1 MQKVNLAVKIAKKSF
16 LEKKILNPR
25 VLILGDNQKVLKD
38 IKDTYEHQV
47 SLIYIDPPYNRGD
60 DFKFYKDTKNHD
72 EWLEGMHTTILEL
85 REFLSA
91 EGSIWISIDDS
102 EMAYLKVCCDEI
114 FGRENFVS
122 TIVWQKRNT
131 RENRKIFSNNHE
143 YVLVY
148 AKDINKFKKKR
159 NLLPATQKLLD
170 RYKNPDNDP
179 RGSWQSV
186 TLSVQAGHAVKSQFY
201 TIVSPTGKKHKPP
214 KGRCWIYNEERMQEE
229 IRNNNIWFG
238 SDGNGVPRLKKI
250 LDISKL
256 GVVPETLWNVEFAGS
271 TKEAKQELLALE
283 IYDEDVFDTPK
294 PEQLIYRIMQI
305 ATNENDLVLDC
316 FMGSGTTAAVAH
328 KFGRNYIGIEL
339 NKKVYKYASGRLKK
353 VCNGESGGISSVLEW
368 SGGGEYLSCEW
379 K

>member
-1 MQKVNLAVKIAKKSF
+1 MQKVNLAVRIAKKSF
-16 LEKKILNPR
+16 LEKKILNPH

-72 EWLEGMHTTILEL
+72 EWLEEMHTTILEL

-91 EGSIWISIDDS
+91 EGSIWISIDDF

-122 TIVWQKRNT
+122 TIIWQRRNT
-131 RENRKIFSNNHE
+131 RESRKIFSNNHE

-170 RYKNPDNDP
+170 RYKNPDNDT
-179 RGSWQSV
+179 RGPWQSV

-229 IRNNNIWFG
+229 IKNNNIWFG

-250 LDISKL
+250 LDVSKL

-339 NKKVYKYASGRLKK
+339 NRKVYKYASERLKK
-353 VCNGESGGISSVLEW
+353 VCNGESGGISSALEW
-368 SGGGEYLSCEW
+368 NGGGEYLSCEW

>member
-1 MQKVNLAVKIAKKSF
+1 MQKVNLAVRIAKKSF

-72 EWLEGMHTTILEL
+72 EWLEGMRTTILEL
-85 REFLSA
+85 KEFLSA

-159 NLLPATQKLLD
+159 NLLPATQKLLN
-170 RYKNPDNDP
+170 RYKNPDNDT

-229 IRNNNIWFG
+229 IKNNNIWFG
-238 SDGNGVPRLKKI
+238 NDGNGVPRLKKI
-250 LDISKL
+250 LDVSKL

-305 ATNENDLVLDC
+305 ATNKNDLVLDC

-339 NKKVYKYASGRLKK
+339 NKKVYKYASERLKK
-353 VCNGESGGISSVLEW
+353 VCNGESGGISSALEW
-368 SGGGEYLSCEW
+368 NGGGEYLSCEW

>member
-1 MQKVNLAVKIAKKSF
+1 MQKVNLEVRIAKKTF

-38 IKDTYEHQV
+38 IKGTYEHLV

-72 EWLEGMHTTILEL
+72 EWLEGMRTTILEL

-91 EGSIWISIDDS
+91 EGSIWISIDDF

-170 RYKNPDNDP
+170 RYKNPDNDT
-179 RGSWQSV
+179 RGAWQSV
-186 TLSVQAGHAVKSQFY
+186 TLSVQAGHAAKSQFY

-229 IRNNNIWFG
+229 IKNNNVWFG

-250 LDISKL
+250 LDVSKL

-294 PEQLIYRIMQI
+294 PEQLIYRIMQV

-339 NKKVYKYASGRLKK
+339 NKKVYKYASERLKK
-353 VCNGESGGISSVLEW
+353 VCNGESGGISSALEW
-368 SGGGEYLSCEW
+368 NGGGEYLSCEW

>member
-1 MQKVNLAVKIAKKSF
+1 MQKVNLAVRIAKKSF
-16 LEKKILNPR
+16 LEKKILNPH

-72 EWLEGMHTTILEL
+72 EWLEEMRTTILEL

-91 EGSIWISIDDS
+91 EGSIWISIDDF

-122 TIVWQKRNT
+122 TIIWQRRNT

-170 RYKNPDNDP
+170 RYKNPDNDT
-179 RGSWQSV
+179 RGPWQSV

-229 IRNNNIWFG
+229 IKNNNIWFG

-250 LDISKL
+250 LDVSKL

-339 NKKVYKYASGRLKK
+339 NRKVYKYASERLKK
-353 VCNGESGGISSVLEW
+353 VCNGESGGISSALEW
-368 SGGGEYLSCEW
+368 NGGGEYLSCEW

>member
-1 MQKVNLAVKIAKKSF
+1 MQKVNLAVRIAKKSF
-16 LEKKILNPR
+16 LEKKILNPH

-72 EWLEGMHTTILEL
+72 EWLEEMHTTILEL

-91 EGSIWISIDDS
+91 EGSIWISIDDF

-122 TIVWQKRNT
+122 TIIWQRRNT

-170 RYKNPDNDP
+170 RYKNPDNDT
-179 RGSWQSV
+179 RGPWQSV

-229 IRNNNIWFG
+229 IKNNNIWFG

-250 LDISKL
+250 LDVSKL

-339 NKKVYKYASGRLKK
+339 NKRVYKYASERLKK
-353 VCNGESGGISSVLEW
+353 VCNGESGGISSALEW
-368 SGGGEYLSCEW
+368 NGGGEYLSCEW

>member
-1 MQKVNLAVKIAKKSF
+1 MQKVNLAVRIAKKSF
-16 LEKKILNPR
+16 LEKKILNPH

-72 EWLEGMHTTILEL
+72 EWLEEMHTTILEL

-91 EGSIWISIDDS
+91 EGSIWISIDDF

-122 TIVWQKRNT
+122 TIIWQRRNT

-170 RYKNPDNDP
+170 RYKNPDNDT
-179 RGSWQSV
+179 RGPWQSV

-229 IRNNNIWFG
+229 IKNNNIWFG
-238 SDGNGVPRLKKI
+238 SDGNGV
-250 LDISKL
+250 
-256 GVVPETLWNVEFAGS
+256 
-271 TKEAKQELLALE
+271 
-283 IYDEDVFDTPK
+283 
-294 PEQLIYRIMQI
+294 
-305 ATNENDLVLDC
+305 
-316 FMGSGTTAAVAH
+316 
-328 KFGRNYIGIEL
+328 
-339 NKKVYKYASGRLKK
+339 
-353 VCNGESGGISSVLEW
+353 
-368 SGGGEYLSCEW
+368 
-379 K
+379 

>member
-1 MQKVNLAVKIAKKSF
+1 MQKVNLAVRIAKKSF

-72 EWLEGMHTTILEL
+72 DWLEEMRTTIIEL

-131 RENRKIFSNNHE
+131 RENRRIFSNNHE

-170 RYKNPDNDP
+170 RYKNPDNDT

-229 IRNNNIWFG
+229 IKNNNIWFG

-250 LDISKL
+250 LDVSKL
-256 GVVPETLWNVEFAGS
+256 GMVPETLWNVEFAGS

-316 FMGSGTTAAVAH
+316 FMGSGTTVAVAH

-339 NKKVYKYASGRLKK
+339 NKKVYKYASERLKK
-353 VCNGESGGISSVLEW
+353 VCNGESGGISSALVW
-368 SGGGEYLSCEW
+368 NGGGEYLSCEW

>member
-1 MQKVNLAVKIAKKSF
+1 MQKVNLAVRMAKKSF

-72 EWLEGMHTTILEL
+72 EWLEGMRTTILEL

-170 RYKNPDNDP
+170 RYKNPDNDI

-229 IRNNNIWFG
+229 IKNNNIWFG

-250 LDISKL
+250 LDVSKL

-305 ATNENDLVLDC
+305 ATNEKDLVLDC

-339 NKKVYKYASGRLKK
+339 NKKVYKYALERLKK
-353 VCNGESGGISSVLEW
+353 VCNGENGGISSTLEW
-368 SGGGEYLSCEW
+368 NGGGEYLSCEW

>member
-1 MQKVNLAVKIAKKSF
+1 MQKVNLAVRIAKKSF

-72 EWLEGMHTTILEL
+72 EWLEGMRTTILEL

-159 NLLPATQKLLD
+159 NLLPATQKLLN
-170 RYKNPDNDP
+170 RYKNPDNDI
-179 RGSWQSV
+179 RGAWQSV

-229 IRNNNIWFG
+229 IKNNNIWFG

-250 LDISKL
+250 LDVSKL

-283 IYDEDVFDTPK
+283 IYNEDVFDTPK

-339 NKKVYKYASGRLKK
+339 NKKVYKYASERLKK
-353 VCNGESGGISSVLEW
+353 VCNGESGGISSALAW
-368 SGGGEYLSCEW
+368 NGGGKYLSCEW

>member
-1 MQKVNLAVKIAKKSF
+1 MRIAKKSF

-38 IKDTYEHQV
+38 IKGTYEHQV

-72 EWLEGMHTTILEL
+72 EWLEGMRTTILEL
-85 REFLSA
+85 RDFLSV

-148 AKDINKFKKKR
+148 AKDINRFKKKR

-170 RYKNPDNDP
+170 RYKNPDNDT

-229 IRNNNIWFG
+229 IKNNNVWFG

-250 LDISKL
+250 LDVSKL

-339 NKKVYKYASGRLKK
+339 NKKVYKYASERLKK
-353 VCNGESGGISSVLEW
+353 VCNGESGGISSALEW
-368 SGGGEYLSCEW
+368 NGGGEYLSCEW

>member
-1 MQKVNLAVKIAKKSF
+1 MQKVILAVKIAKKSF

-25 VLILGDNQKVLKD
+25 VLILGDNQKVLKG
-38 IKDTYEHQV
+38 IKDIYEHQV

-60 DFKFYKDTKNHD
+60 DFKFYKDTKNHN
-72 EWLEGMHTTILEL
+72 EWLEGMRTTILEL

-91 EGSIWISIDDS
+91 EGSIWISIDDF

-122 TIVWQKRNT
+122 TVVWQKRNT

-148 AKDINKFKKKR
+148 AKDVNKFKKKR

-229 IRNNNIWFG
+229 IKNNNIWFG

-250 LDISKL
+250 LDVSKL

-271 TKEAKQELLALE
+271 TKAAKQELLALE

-305 ATNENDLVLDC
+305 ATNENELVLDC
-316 FMGSGTTAAVAH
+316 FMGSGTTVAVAH

-339 NKKVYKYASGRLKK
+339 NNKVYKYASERLKK
-353 VCNGESGGISSVLEW
+353 VCNGESGGISSALEW
-368 SGGGEYLSCEW
+368 DGGGEYISCEW

>member
-1 MQKVNLAVKIAKKSF
+1 MQKVNLAVRIAKKSF

-72 EWLEGMHTTILEL
+72 DWLEEMRTTIIEL

-170 RYKNPDNDP
+170 RYKNPDNDT

-229 IRNNNIWFG
+229 IKNNNIWFG

-250 LDISKL
+250 LDVSKL
-256 GVVPETLWNVEFAGS
+256 GMVPETLWNVEFAGS

-339 NKKVYKYASGRLKK
+339 NKKVYKYASERLKK
-353 VCNGESGGISSVLEW
+353 VCNGESGGISSALVW
-368 SGGGEYLSCEW
+368 NGGGEYLSCEW

>member
-1 MQKVNLAVKIAKKSF
+1 VNLAVRIAKKSF

-60 DFKFYKDTKNHD
+60 DFKFYKDTKKHD
-72 EWLEGMHTTILEL
+72 EWLEGMRTTILEL
-85 REFLSA
+85 KEFLSA

-170 RYKNPDNDP
+170 RYKNPDNDT
-179 RGSWQSV
+179 RGAWQSV

-229 IRNNNIWFG
+229 IKNNNVWFG

-250 LDISKL
+250 LDVSKL

-339 NKKVYKYASGRLKK
+339 NKKVYKYASERLKK
-353 VCNGESGGISSVLEW
+353 VCNGESGGISSALEW
-368 SGGGEYLSCEW
+368 NGGGEYLSCEW

>member
-1 MQKVNLAVKIAKKSF
+1 MNLAVRIAKKSF

-38 IKDTYEHQV
+38 IKGTYEHQV

-72 EWLEGMHTTILEL
+72 EWLEGMRTTILEL
-85 REFLSA
+85 RDFLSV

-148 AKDINKFKKKR
+148 AKDINRFKKKR

-170 RYKNPDNDP
+170 RYKNPDNDT

-229 IRNNNIWFG
+229 IKNNNVWFG

-250 LDISKL
+250 LDVSKL

-339 NKKVYKYASGRLKK
+339 NKKVYKYASERLKK
-353 VCNGESGGISSVLEW
+353 VCNGESGGISSALEW
-368 SGGGEYLSCEW
+368 NGGGEYLSCEW

>member
-1 MQKVNLAVKIAKKSF
+1 MQKVNLAVRIAKKSF

-72 EWLEGMHTTILEL
+72 EWLEEMRTTIIEL

-131 RENRKIFSNNHE
+131 RENRRIFSNNHE

-170 RYKNPDNDP
+170 RYKNPDNDT

-229 IRNNNIWFG
+229 IKNNNIWFG

-250 LDISKL
+250 LDVSKL

-339 NKKVYKYASGRLKK
+339 NKKVYKYASERLKK
-353 VCNGESGGISSVLEW
+353 VCNGESGGISSALVW
-368 SGGGEYLSCEW
+368 NGGGEYLSCEW

>member
-1 MQKVNLAVKIAKKSF
+1 MQKVNLAVRIAKKSF
-16 LEKKILNPR
+16 LEKKISNPR

-72 EWLEGMHTTILEL
+72 EWLEGMRTTILEL
-85 REFLSA
+85 RKFLSA
-91 EGSIWISIDDS
+91 VGSIWISIDDS

-148 AKDINKFKKKR
+148 ANDINKFKKKR

-170 RYKNPDNDP
+170 RYKNPDNDT

-229 IRNNNIWFG
+229 IKNNNIWFG

-250 LDISKL
+250 MDVSKL

-339 NKKVYKYASGRLKK
+339 NKKVYKYASERLKK
-353 VCNGESGGISSVLEW
+353 VCNGESGGISSALEW
-368 SGGGEYLSCEW
+368 NGGGEYLSCEW

>member
-1 MQKVNLAVKIAKKSF
+1 MQKVNLAVRIAKKSF

-72 EWLEGMHTTILEL
+72 DWLEEMRTTIIEL

-131 RENRKIFSNNHE
+131 RENRRIFSNNHE

-170 RYKNPDNDP
+170 RYKNPDNDT

-229 IRNNNIWFG
+229 IKNNNIWFG

-250 LDISKL
+250 LDVSKL
-256 GVVPETLWNVEFAGS
+256 GMVPETLWNVEFAGS

-339 NKKVYKYASGRLKK
+339 NKKVYKYASERLKK
-353 VCNGESGGISSVLEW
+353 VCNGESGGISSALVW
-368 SGGGEYLSCEW
+368 NGGGEYLSCEW

>member
-1 MQKVNLAVKIAKKSF
+1 MQKVNLAVRIAKKSF
-16 LEKKILNPR
+16 LEKKILNPH

-47 SLIYIDPPYNRGD
+47 SLIYIDPPYKRGD
-60 DFKFYKDTKNHD
+60 EFKFYKDTKNHE
-72 EWLEGMHTTILEL
+72 EWLEEMHTTILEL

-91 EGSIWISIDDS
+91 EGSIWISIDDF

-122 TIVWQKRNT
+122 TIIWQRRNT

-170 RYKNPDNDP
+170 RYKNPDNDT
-179 RGSWQSV
+179 RGPWQSV

-229 IRNNNIWFG
+229 IKNNNIWFG

-250 LDISKL
+250 LDVSKL

-339 NKKVYKYASGRLKK
+339 NRKVYKYASERLKK
-353 VCNGESGGISSVLEW
+353 VCNGESGGISSALEW
-368 SGGGEYLSCEW
+368 NGGGEYLSCEW

>member
-1 MQKVNLAVKIAKKSF
+1 MQKVNLAVRIAKKSF
-16 LEKKILNPR
+16 LEKKILNPH

-72 EWLEGMHTTILEL
+72 EWLEWMRTAILEL
-85 REFLSA
+85 RGFLSA
-91 EGSIWISIDDS
+91 EGSIWISIDDF

-170 RYKNPDNDP
+170 RYKNPDNDT
-179 RGSWQSV
+179 RGPWQSV

-214 KGRCWIYNEERMQEE
+214 KGRCWIYNEDRMQEE
-229 IRNNNIWFG
+229 IKNNNIWFG

-250 LDISKL
+250 LDVSKL

-339 NKKVYKYASGRLKK
+339 NKKVYKYASERLKK
-353 VCNGESGGISSVLEW
+353 VCNGESGGISSALEW
-368 SGGGEYLSCEW
+368 NGGGEYLSCEW

>member
-1 MQKVNLAVKIAKKSF
+1 MQKVNLAVRIAKKSF
-16 LEKKILNPR
+16 LEKKISNPR

-72 EWLEGMHTTILEL
+72 EWLEGMRTTILEL
-85 REFLSA
+85 RKFLSA
-91 EGSIWISIDDS
+91 VGSIWISIDDS

-148 AKDINKFKKKR
+148 ANDINKFKKKR
-159 NLLPATQKLLD
+159 NLLPATQKLLY
-170 RYKNPDNDP
+170 RYKNPDNDT

-229 IRNNNIWFG
+229 IKNNNIWFG

-250 LDISKL
+250 MDVSKL

-339 NKKVYKYASGRLKK
+339 NKKVYKYASERLKK
-353 VCNGESGGISSVLEW
+353 VCNGESGGISSALEW
-368 SGGGEYLSCEW
+368 NGGGEYLSCEW

>member
-1 MQKVNLAVKIAKKSF
+1 MQKVNLAVRIAKKSF
-16 LEKKILNPR
+16 LEKKILNPH

-72 EWLEGMHTTILEL
+72 EWLEEMHTTILEL

-91 EGSIWISIDDS
+91 EGSIWISIDDF

-122 TIVWQKRNT
+122 TIIWQRRNT

-170 RYKNPDNDP
+170 RYKNPDNDT
-179 RGSWQSV
+179 RGPWQSV

-229 IRNNNIWFG
+229 IKNNNIWFG

-250 LDISKL
+250 LDVSKL

-339 NKKVYKYASGRLKK
+339 NRKVYKYASERLKK
-353 VCNGESGGISSVLEW
+353 VCNGESGGISSALEW
-368 SGGGEYLSCEW
+368 NGGGEYLSCEW

>member
-1 MQKVNLAVKIAKKSF
+1 MQKVNLAVRIAKKSF
-16 LEKKILNPR
+16 LEKKILNPH

-72 EWLEGMHTTILEL
+72 EWLEGMRATTLEL

-170 RYKNPDNDP
+170 RYKNPDNDI

-214 KGRCWIYNEERMQEE
+214 KGRCWIYNEERMQKE
-229 IRNNNIWFG
+229 IKNNNIWFG

-250 LDISKL
+250 LDVSKL

-339 NKKVYKYASGRLKK
+339 NKKVYKYASERLKK
-353 VCNGESGGISSVLEW
+353 VCNGEGGGISSALEW
-368 SGGGEYLSCEW
+368 NGGGEYLSCEW

>member
-1 MQKVNLAVKIAKKSF
+1 MQKVNLAVRIAKKSF
-16 LEKKILNPR
+16 LEKKIFNPH

-72 EWLEGMHTTILEL
+72 EWLEGMRTAILEL
-85 REFLSA
+85 RGFLSA

-170 RYKNPDNDP
+170 RYKNPDNDI

-229 IRNNNIWFG
+229 IKNNNIWFG

-250 LDISKL
+250 LDVSKL

-316 FMGSGTTAAVAH
+316 FMGSGTTVAVAH

-339 NKKVYKYASGRLKK
+339 NKKVYKYASERLKK
-353 VCNGESGGISSVLEW
+353 VCNGESGGISSALVW
-368 SGGGEYLSCEW
+368 NGGGEYLSCEW

>member
-1 MQKVNLAVKIAKKSF
+1 MNLVVKIAKKSF

-25 VLILGDNQKVLKD
+25 VLIRGDNQKVLKD

-60 DFKFYKDTKNHD
+60 NFKFYKDTKNHN
-72 EWLEGMHTTILEL
+72 EWLEGMRTTILEL
-85 REFLSA
+85 KEFLSV

-114 FGRENFVS
+114 FGRENFVC

-159 NLLPATQKLLD
+159 NLLPVTQKLLD
-170 RYKNPDNDP
+170 RYKNPDNDI

-186 TLSVQAGHAVKSQFY
+186 TLSVQAGHAVKSQYY
-201 TIVSPTGKKHKPP
+201 TIVSPTGKQHKPP
-214 KGRCWIYNEERMQEE
+214 KGRCWIYNEERMKEE
-229 IRNNNIWFG
+229 IKNNNIWFG

-250 LDISKL
+250 LDVSKL

-294 PEQLIYRIMQI
+294 PELLIYRIMQI

-339 NKKVYKYASGRLKK
+339 NKKVYKYASERLKK
-353 VCNGESGGISSVLEW
+353 VCNGESGGISSALEW
-368 SGGGEYLSCEW
+368 NGGGEYLSCEW

>member
-1 MQKVNLAVKIAKKSF
+1 MQKVNLAVRIAKKSF
-16 LEKKILNPR
+16 LEKKILNPH

-72 EWLEGMHTTILEL
+72 EWLEEMHTTILEL

-91 EGSIWISIDDS
+91 EGSIWISIDDF

-122 TIVWQKRNT
+122 TIIWQRRNT

-170 RYKNPDNDP
+170 RYKNPDNDT
-179 RGSWQSV
+179 RGPWQSV

-229 IRNNNIWFG
+229 IKNNNIWFG

-250 LDISKL
+250 LDVSKL

-294 PEQLIYRIMQI
+294 PEQLIYRNIKI
-305 ATNENDLVLDC
+305 PTNEKHLLIYC
-316 FMGSGTTAAVAH
+316 LMAYGTTADLPN
-328 KFGRNYIGIEL
+328 KFGRNYIGIAL
-339 NKKVYKYASGRLKK
+339 NTKVYKYASARLKK
-353 VCNGESGGISSVLEW
+353 VCTGERGGISSALEW
-368 SGGGEYLSCEW
+368 NGGGEYLSCEW

>member
-1 MQKVNLAVKIAKKSF
+1 MQKVNLAVRIAKKSF
-16 LEKKILNPR
+16 LEKKILNPH

-72 EWLEGMHTTILEL
+72 EWLEEMHTTILEL

-122 TIVWQKRNT
+122 TIIWQRRNT

-170 RYKNPDNDP
+170 RYKNPDNDT

-229 IRNNNIWFG
+229 IKNNNIWFG

-250 LDISKL
+250 LDVSKL

-339 NKKVYKYASGRLKK
+339 NKRVYKYASERLKK
-353 VCNGESGGISSVLEW
+353 VCNGESGGISSALEW
-368 SGGGEYLSCEW
+368 NGGGEYLSCEW

>member
-1 MQKVNLAVKIAKKSF
+1 MQKVNLAVRIAKKSF

-72 EWLEGMHTTILEL
+72 EWLEGMRITILEL

-170 RYKNPDNDP
+170 RYKNPDNDI
-179 RGSWQSV
+179 RGPWQSV

-229 IRNNNIWFG
+229 IINNNIWFG

-250 LDISKL
+250 LDVSKL

-305 ATNENDLVLDC
+305 ATYENDLVLDC
-316 FMGSGTTAAVAH
+316 FMG
-328 KFGRNYIGIEL
+328 
-339 NKKVYKYASGRLKK
+339 
-353 VCNGESGGISSVLEW
+353 
-368 SGGGEYLSCEW
+368 
-379 K
+379 

>member
-1 MQKVNLAVKIAKKSF
+1 MRIAKKSF
-16 LEKKILNPR
+16 LEKKILNPH

-72 EWLEGMHTTILEL
+72 EWLEGMRTTILEL
-85 REFLSA
+85 REFLSV

-170 RYKNPDNDP
+170 RYKNPDNDT

-201 TIVSPTGKKHKPP
+201 TIVSPTGKEHKPP
-214 KGRCWIYNEERMQEE
+214 KGRCWIYNEARMQEE
-229 IRNNNIWFG
+229 IKNNNIWFG
-238 SDGNGVPRLKKI
+238 SDGNGVPRLKKM
-250 LDISKL
+250 LDVSKL

-271 TKEAKQELLALE
+271 TKDAKQELLALE

-328 KFGRNYIGIEL
+328 KFGRDYIGIEL
-339 NKKVYKYASGRLKK
+339 NKKVYKYASERLKK
-353 VCNGESGGISSVLEW
+353 VCNGERGGVSSALEW
-368 SGGGEYLSCEW
+368 NGGGEFLSCEW
-379 K
+379 T

>member
-1 MQKVNLAVKIAKKSF
+1 MAVRIAKESF

-25 VLILGDNQKVLKD
+25 VLILGDNQNVLKG

-72 EWLEGMHTTILEL
+72 EWLEGMRATILEL
-85 REFLSA
+85 KEFLRA

-148 AKDINKFKKKR
+148 AKNINKFKKKR

-170 RYKNPDNDP
+170 RYKNPDNDS

-214 KGRCWIYNEERMQEE
+214 KGRCWIYNEKRMQEE
-229 IRNNNIWFG
+229 INNNNIWFG

-250 LDISKL
+250 LDVSKL
-256 GVVPETLWNVEFAGS
+256 GMVPETLWNVEFAGS

-339 NKKVYKYASGRLKK
+339 NKKVYKYASERLKK
-353 VCNGESGGISSVLEW
+353 VCNGESGGISSALEW
-368 SGGGEYLSCEW
+368 NGGGEYLSCEW